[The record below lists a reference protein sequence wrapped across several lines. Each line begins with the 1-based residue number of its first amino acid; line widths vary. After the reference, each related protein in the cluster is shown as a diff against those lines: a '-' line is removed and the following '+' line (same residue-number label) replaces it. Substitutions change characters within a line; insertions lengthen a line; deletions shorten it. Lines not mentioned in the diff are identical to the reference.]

1 MFSFF
6 SLQLCDVK
14 KVAIYTKCFF
24 FKSPKLLLSKYS
36 SITLFLLTD
45 AYKIHQ
51 TIEIIGHVCKNCNV
65 IFQYPNN
72 MEGHVLYM
80 KLDYKMLH
88 THAPNIQLVV
98 IISQRVTTRAYF

>member
-1 MFSFF
+1 VISKKWQFLPIFFLFCPQNYSF
-6 SLQLCDVK
+6 QK
-14 KVAIYTKCFF
+14 N
-24 FKSPKLLLSKYS
+24 S
-36 SITLFLLTD
+36 SIVIFLLTD

-51 TIEIIGHVCKNCNV
+51 TIEIIGQVCKNYNA

-88 THAPNIQLVV
+88 AYAPDIQLVV
-98 IISQRVTTRAYF
+98 IISQQVATRA

>member
-1 MFSFF
+1 
-6 SLQLCDVK
+6 
-14 KVAIYTKCFF
+14 VAIYILKKGFF
-24 FKSPKLLLSKYS
+24 PQNYSFQKYS
-36 SITLFLLTD
+36 SIIIFLLTD

-51 TIEIIGHVCKNCNV
+51 TIEIIGHVCKNYNV

-98 IISQRVTTRAYF
+98 IISQQVTTRAYF

>member
-1 MFSFF
+1 MY
-6 SLQLCDVK
+6 DVK
-14 KVAIYTKCFF
+14 KVAIFTQKKYF
-24 FKSPKLLLSKYS
+24 SPQNYSFQKYS
-36 SITLFLLTD
+36 SINFFLLSD

-51 TIEIIGHVCKNCNV
+51 TIEIIGHVCKNYNV

-88 THAPNIQLVV
+88 AHAPDIQLIV
-98 IISQRVTTRAYF
+98 IISQQVTTQAHF

>member
-1 MFSFF
+1 MSKKWQFLPKNYSF
-6 SLQLCDVK
+6 QK
-14 KVAIYTKCFF
+14 N
-24 FKSPKLLLSKYS
+24 S
-36 SITLFLLTD
+36 SMIFFLLID

-51 TIEIIGHVCKNCNV
+51 TIEIIGQVCKNYNV

-88 THAPNIQLVV
+88 AHAPDIQLVV
-98 IISQRVTTRAYF
+98 IISM